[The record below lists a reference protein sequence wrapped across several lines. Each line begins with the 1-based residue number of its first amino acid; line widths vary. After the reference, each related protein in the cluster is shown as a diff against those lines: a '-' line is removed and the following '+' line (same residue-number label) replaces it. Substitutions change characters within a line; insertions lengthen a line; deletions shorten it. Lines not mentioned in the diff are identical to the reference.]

1 MGAGGS
7 CKGEFFEK
15 SLKKVAK
22 KDEKNLV
29 VQKKA
34 VPLQS
39 RSENERVF

>member
-1 MGAGGS
+1 MMIISELGFGA
-7 CKGEFFEK
+7 EK

>member
-1 MGAGGS
+1 MIISELGFGT
-7 CKGEFFEK
+7 EK